1 MSEQEM
7 AARLIVLE
15 TICMGTLGILFTIT
29 RQTDPGHKKALA
41 TLDGFRKAARG
52 HLRASGDPKILNEG
66 EAYLD
71 ELLSELSGGLGLLRP
86 NS

>member
-1 MSEQEM
+1 MTKEEM

-15 TICMGTLGILFTIT
+15 TICMGTLGMLFTLT
-29 RQTDPGHKKALA
+29 RQSDPDHKKALV
-41 TLDGFRKAARG
+41 TLDSIRQAARRRLG
-52 HLRASGDPKILNEG
+52 KSGDTEVLTEG